1 MSSCGVLGGLA
12 IQRGVDA
19 CEYQERSR
27 LRLAVLWSFVCR
39 RASLDNTKYL
49 RQCKKLCIHPIQR
62 YHQFWSYPSS
72 QRMSSKMRSGC
83 IPVLASIVY
92 FPQPRARVLAG
103 VALLVTCSLLMS
115 SFRCHFSTRSTT
127 TAATSASPCP
137 VDCCPTTRKTDT
149 ATPCASRSEHGG
161 VPIFC

>member
-39 RASLDNTKYL
+39 RASLDNTRYL

-92 FPQPRARVLAG
+92 FPQPRARVLAAISRL
-103 VALLVTCSLLMS
+103 VQRPPPPRVLALALLTVARPRARPTPRPLVPLDRNMGAFLYSV
-115 SFRCHFSTRSTT
+115 
-127 TAATSASPCP
+127 SAFL
-137 VDCCPTTRKTDT
+137 VR
-149 ATPCASRSEHGG
+149 R
-161 VPIFC
+161 V